1 MSKFFVQ
8 TSFIWPPYLL
18 DIFST
23 QLSAHNLRLKATKFF
38 PKKNYKS
45 FFFIIIINAQK
56 MKFSIKD
63 FFSKCDQISSFL
75 RHLLKKSLMENFIF
89 CRVYVNYLLS
99 KSIDWFLLFIILT
112 LLWQRPLSYR
122 KTSPLIC
129 RTISFQKTVQ
139 IKMIIFHCYTP
150 TFQTP
155 IFCAKLLQAPTK
167 NFLYVTKRF
176 EIYLKKKFFRL
187 IR

>member
-1 MSKFFVQ
+1 
-8 TSFIWPPYLL
+8 
-18 DIFST
+18 
-23 QLSAHNLRLKATKFF
+23 
-38 PKKNYKS
+38 
-45 FFFIIIINAQK
+45 

-63 FFSKCDQISSFL
+63 FFSKCDQIRSFL
-75 RHLLKKSLMENFIF
+75 QHLLKKSLMENFIF
-89 CRVYVNYLLS
+89 WRVYVNYLLS
-99 KSIDWFLLFIILT
+99 KSVDSFLVDAIPKWLQLFIILT

-176 EIYLKKKFFRL
+176 EIYLNKEKIF
-187 IR
+187 